1 MKSEFSIPYQTGAK
15 PPQAPDSTDKSIS
28 LTPPN
33 AQGPAKDQ
41 K

>member
-1 MKSEFSIPYQTGAK
+1 MKSEFPIPYQTGAK
-15 PPQAPDSTDKSIS
+15 PPQASDPDVKSIS

-33 AQGPAKDQ
+33 AQEPAKEH